1 MQMIRAAHQA
11 SYLRHGMMKNSSH
24 NRFTCTDMIRFMVN
38 TLQKAK
44 LEKRLKFMSQLSF
57 RLKKIWFN
65 PKVHVT
71 AANST
76 IANRLKTNG
85 SLIDTHQTLY

>member
-57 RLKKIWFN
+57 RLKRFD
-65 PKVHVT
+65 
-71 AANST
+71 ST
-76 IANRLKTNG
+76 QKFMLQQQIQQLLTV
-85 SLIDTHQTLY
+85 

>member
-44 LEKRLKFMSQLSF
+44 L
-57 RLKKIWFN
+57 KIR
-65 PKVHVT
+65 KE
-71 AANST
+71 A
-76 IANRLKTNG
+76 
-85 SLIDTHQTLY
+85 